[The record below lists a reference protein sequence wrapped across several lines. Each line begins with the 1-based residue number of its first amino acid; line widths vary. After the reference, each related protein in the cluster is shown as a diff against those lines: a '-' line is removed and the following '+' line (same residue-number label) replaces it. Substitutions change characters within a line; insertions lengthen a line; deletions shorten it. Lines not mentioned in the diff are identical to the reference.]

1 MARRTTNKHQS
12 KKIDLRQQ
20 TFNRFMLVVGI
31 LAVWIFVIGIRLVHL
46 QVAQST
52 WLKERAK
59 SQRLDVKKSKLPRGT
74 IFDRNGRVLALSTE
88 MKTLYADAVEIT
100 DIEGAAR
107 AIARLSGQKVA
118 ALRRLLLDGKRSE
131 RRFVPLVRGLDQEA
145 AQKYNAALEQSG
157 VRKADLPKFNGLHW
171 RTEQRRKYPQN
182 DVAAHIIGFS
192 DAEGVGR
199 AGIEQ
204 SQNNLLYGKVIRRT
218 EQRDRLGRVYDEEIS
233 EKEPP
238 KDVYLTIQDS
248 IQYKTEAA
256 LARAVKSSGAK
267 AGIAIVIDHKT
278 GEILAM
284 ANFPTFDPNNL
295 NTINSENLMNRAV
308 QSVYSP
314 GSVFKLITYSTALEK
329 RLIVSDGMIDSGNGT
344 IEIAG
349 HRFRDSHAIGKV
361 TYTKALAHSSNVC
374 AIKTGLRIGKEA
386 FYQSLWNFGFGQK
399 TGIELPAETAGILR
413 PPSRWNGDS
422 LASMSIGYEIGVTA
436 LQMATAFATIAND
449 GVRVKPHIV
458 KEIRQVDEPSGIIP
472 EIQKERVLSAATAR
486 TLREM
491 LREVVISGTGK
502 RARPIG
508 YDVAGKTGTAWKYDE
523 KLRRVNS
530 AKYVSSFIGFAP
542 VEDPTVTVAVVI
554 DEPKIGGRD
563 GGQVAAPAFR
573 EIIEQILPELNV
585 RPNLVSDTTVA
596 DNTNEEVIPEAP
608 PPDSVASV
616 LADENPE
623 QGVKPVESELSQK
636 PSGKIAGGLNSE
648 ANPIN
653 VSTKKAPPKGG
664 SRSDGEP
671 RNKKDNES
679 RQWLRDREKVVTDR
693 PREAPEAKR
702 KT

>member
-1 MARRTTNKHQS
+1 MAKRITRKPR
-12 KKIDLRQQ
+12 KKLDLRQQ
-20 TFNRFMLVVGI
+20 TFNRFMLVVGV
-31 LAVWIFVIGIRLVHL
+31 LAVWILAIGIRLVHL
-46 QVAQST
+46 QVAQGA
-52 WLKERAK
+52 WLKERAL

-88 MKTLYADAVEIT
+88 VKTLYADAVEIS
-100 DIEGAAR
+100 DIEGAAKI
-107 AIARLSGQKVA
+107 IAKLSGQKLSE
-118 ALRRLLLDGKRSE
+118 LRRILIDGKQSE
-131 RRFVPLVRGLDQEA
+131 RRFVPLVRGLDEEA
-145 AQKYNAALEQSG
+145 AQKFNAALEQSG
-157 VRKADLPKFNGLHW
+157 IRKSDLPKFNGLHW

-182 DVAAHIIGFS
+182 ELAAHIIGFS
-192 DAEGVGR
+192 DADGVGR

-256 LARAVKSSGAK
+256 LANAVRSSGAK

-278 GEILAM
+278 GEVLAL

-295 NTINSENLMNRAV
+295 KTINSENLMNRAV
-308 QSVYSP
+308 QYVYSP
-314 GSVFKLITYSTALEK
+314 GSVFKLITYGTALEK
-329 RLIVSDGMIDSGNGT
+329 QLISPNGMIDSGNGT

-349 HRFRDSHAIGKV
+349 HRFRDSHSIGAV

-374 AIKTGLRIGKEA
+374 AIKTGLRIGKEG
-386 FYQSLWNFGFGQK
+386 FYQSLQNFGFGQK
-399 TGIELPAETAGILR
+399 TGIELPAETAGIVR
-413 PPSRWNGDS
+413 PPTRWNGDS

-449 GVRVKPHIV
+449 GVRVSPHII
-458 KEIRQVDEPSGIIP
+458 KEIRQVDESNGIRP
-472 EIQKERVLSAATAR
+472 EIKREQVFSAETAR

-491 LREVVISGTGK
+491 LREVVISGTGR
-502 RARPIG
+502 RARPAG

-530 AKYVSSFIGFAP
+530 AKYMSSFIGFAP
-542 VEDPTVTVAVVI
+542 VENPAITVAVII

-573 EIIEQILPELNV
+573 EIIEQVLPELNV
-585 RPNLVSDTTVA
+585 RPNLASDAIVA
-596 DNTNEEVIPEAP
+596 DNVNEEVIPEAP
-608 PPDSVASV
+608 APDTVGD
-616 LADENPE
+616 LATDENPA
-623 QGVKPVESELSQK
+623 QADKPRQVGPNQEAVRKNRGNPVAETASN
-636 PSGKIAGGLNSE
+636 SGSI
-648 ANPIN
+648 
-653 VSTKKAPPKGG
+653 KKVDSGAPKAAPKN
-664 SRSDGEP
+664 D
-671 RNKKDNES
+671 KKVIET
-679 RQWLRDREKVVTDR
+679 RQVLPERERIITGPPGKS
-693 PREAPEAKR
+693 PEGKR